1 MKTKGV
7 YVKLENKRIN
17 GSVGKG
23 VWAKSRKTR
32 QIKHNEQYKHSK
44 EELRKGNL
52 KLIIQTRATLGIR
65 HRQTKQHHTRK
76 QNHTDKLKR

>member
-44 EELRKGNL
+44 EDLRKGNQ
-52 KLIIQTRATLGIR
+52 KLTIQTRATLGIR
-65 HRQTKQHHTRK
+65 LRQTKQNHTRK
-76 QNHTDKLKR
+76 NKTQTVS

>member
-44 EELRKGNL
+44 EELRKGN
-52 KLIIQTRATLGIR
+52 I
-65 HRQTKQHHTRK
+65 
-76 QNHTDKLKR
+76 